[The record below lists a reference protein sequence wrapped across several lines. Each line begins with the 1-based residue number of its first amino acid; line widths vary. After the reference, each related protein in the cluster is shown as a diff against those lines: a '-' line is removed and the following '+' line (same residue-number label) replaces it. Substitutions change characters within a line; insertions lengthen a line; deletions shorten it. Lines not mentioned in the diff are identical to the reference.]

1 MTSRSSPA
9 ETRAGSSRVALLA
22 AIASGRIRLGGAS
35 SWAALSAWLTWLAT
49 MALEVA
55 LGAWP
60 WMNRVQRRPAP
71 VKVLEP
77 NS

>member
-9 ETRAGSSRVALLA
+9 ETRADSSRVAPLA
-22 AIASGRIRLGGAS
+22 AIASGRIRLGGAP

-60 WMNRVQRRPAP
+60 WMSHGQRRPAA
-71 VKVLEP
+71 VTVLEP